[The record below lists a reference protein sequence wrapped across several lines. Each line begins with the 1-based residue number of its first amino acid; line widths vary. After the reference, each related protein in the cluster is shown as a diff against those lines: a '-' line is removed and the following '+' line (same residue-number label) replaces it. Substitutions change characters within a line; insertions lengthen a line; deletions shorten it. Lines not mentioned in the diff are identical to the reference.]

1 MKLLQVQGLAG
12 LFLAAVL
19 SVPAWGS
26 DASPNSA
33 VPGTL
38 NYVEGQV
45 YVADQPVDHNS
56 IGKTTVEV
64 GQSLRTEV
72 GKAEI
77 LLTPGVFLREG
88 DKTSVS
94 LIATGLSDTEV
105 KLTQGHV
112 MVEVDQIYPENNL
125 LVTEGN
131 TTVRIMK
138 PGLYDFDLQQNQ
150 MRVFDGEASVK
161 DGDKQVKLKGGH
173 ELRLAENA
181 PDKSEKFNK
190 KSLSGDDLY
199 RWSSLRSDYLAEAN
213 VDESRILVADGGYGS
228 GFWGPGWGWGWGG
241 WGGWGWDPWFSA
253 YTFIPLNGIFYSP
266 FGWGFYSPAFVY
278 RAPFYGGH
286 FHHEFNASNVRA
298 WGPGQHYAA
307 SHSYAHGVYTGAGA
321 ERGAFHSGPAMAQGA
336 MRGGTGGGGSHGSGG
351 GFHGGQGGGFHGGG
365 GGGGGGGGHAG
376 R

>member
-1 MKLLQVQGLAG
+1 
-12 LFLAAVL
+12 
-19 SVPAWGS
+19 
-26 DASPNSA
+26 

-45 YVADQPVDHNS
+45 YINDQPVDHNS

-64 GQSLRTEV
+64 GQSLRTEN

-88 DKTSVS
+88 DNTSVS
-94 LIATGLSDTEV
+94 LIAAGLADTEV
-105 KLTQGHV
+105 KLTQGHA

-131 TTVRIMK
+131 TTARIMK

-150 MRVFDGEASVK
+150 MRAFDGEASVK
-161 DGDKQVKLKGGH
+161 DGEKQIKLKSGH
-173 ELRLAENA
+173 ELHVAENA
-181 PDKSEKFNK
+181 PERSEKFDK
-190 KSLSGDDLY
+190 KALSGDDLY

-213 VDESRILVADGGYGS
+213 VDESRIMVADGWYGA
-228 GFWGPGWGWGWGG
+228 GFWGP
-241 WGGWGWDPWFSA
+241 GWGWDPWFSA

-298 WGPGQHYAA
+298 WGPGPHYAT
-307 SHSYAHGVYTGAGA
+307 SHSYSHGVYSGAGA
-321 ERGAFHSGPAMAQGA
+321 PRGAFHSGPAMAQGG
-336 MRGGTGGGGSHGSGG
+336 MRGGAVGGSLHGGG
-351 GFHGGQGGGFHGGG
+351 GFHGGEGGGFHGGG
-365 GGGGGGGGHAG
+365 GGGHAG